1 MKTMVASH
9 RSKGRGAGQTVG
21 KAIVKVLDSAINMA
35 LLCIFLLF
43 LLYGSFVLL
52 QTGDVY
58 NAAGTEKYAMY
69 KPMSEDDGEGFVSLR
84 EINEDV
90 FAWLTVYGTNIDYP
104 VAHTD
109 NNETYVNTDIY
120 GQYSISGSLFLDY
133 RNAPDFSGFSSIIY
147 GHHMDKEVMFGG
159 LEKFQE
165 PEYLQSHTYGN
176 LYYGGKDYGV
186 EFFAFLEADAYDGS
200 VYRPVIPAGQEE
212 SYAEHLIQNSVH
224 FRDID
229 ITAEDRIVLL
239 STCTSDTTN
248 GRHILV
254 GKLTD
259 TVFTD
264 SYRTGANSGAS
275 GQKTVDL
282 QTAVLF
288 GLPLWML
295 LPPCILVVLI
305 VIYFLCR
312 GAGKEKYVPRY
323 RKTK

>member
-1 MKTMVASH
+1 MMESH
-9 RSKGRGAGQTVG
+9 SSEGRCTAQTVG
-21 KAIVKVLDSAINMA
+21 RGIVKALDSIVNMA

-58 NAAGTEKYAMY
+58 HAAGVEKYAMY
-69 KPMSEDDGEGFVSLR
+69 KPVSGDEGEGFASLR

-90 FAWLTVYGTNIDYP
+90 FAWLTVYGTTVDYP

-120 GQYSISGSLFLDY
+120 GAYSISGSLFLDY
-133 RNAPDFSGFSSIIY
+133 RNALDFSSFASIIY

-159 LEKFQE
+159 LQEFQD
-165 PEYLQSHTYGN
+165 PSYLESHTYGN
-176 LYYGGKDYGV
+176 LYYGGRDYGL
-186 EFFAFLEADAYDGS
+186 EFFAFLEADAYDSS

-212 SYAEHLIQNSVH
+212 GYAQHLIQNSIH
-224 FRDID
+224 SSGIT
-229 ITAEDRIVLL
+229 ITAQDRIVLL

-259 TVFTD
+259 TVFAD
-264 SYRTGANSGAS
+264 SYQPGANSGAS
-275 GQKTVDL
+275 EQKTIDL
-282 QTAVLF
+282 QASVLF
-288 GLPLWML
+288 GFPLWML
-295 LPPCILVVLI
+295 LPPCILVILI
-305 VIYFLCR
+305 VIYFICR
-312 GAGKEKYVPRY
+312 GAGREKYVPRY
-323 RKTK
+323 KKTE